1 MGFQLSTRLT
11 TFGAAVGRAA
21 VGSRNA
27 VAAEATSAIL
37 RFALPQYWSK
47 SSRKP
52 LGCKG
57 AEGQDI
63 QKKNE
68 ETGFKTKKKKRGGK
82 VVGCLKLHKGK
93 LQRKTD
99 PESSRRLESKKR
111 TRRTSRNSHKVQQGK
126 FSGL

>member
-21 VGSRNA
+21 VRSRNA

-37 RFALPQYWSK
+37 RFALPHYWSK

-57 AEGQDI
+57 AEGHDI
-63 QKKNE
+63 QEKNE
-68 ETGFKTKKKKRGGK
+68 EIGFKTKK
-82 VVGCLKLHKGK
+82 
-93 LQRKTD
+93 
-99 PESSRRLESKKR
+99 
-111 TRRTSRNSHKVQQGK
+111 
-126 FSGL
+126 